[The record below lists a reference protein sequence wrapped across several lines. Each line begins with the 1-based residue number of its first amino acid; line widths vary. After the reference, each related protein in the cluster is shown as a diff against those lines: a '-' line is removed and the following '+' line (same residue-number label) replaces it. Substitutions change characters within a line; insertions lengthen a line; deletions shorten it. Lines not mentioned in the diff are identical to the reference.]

1 MTASYHHTQQLR
13 LKHLKNGELFRFV
26 DDVRVPGFTNFHG
39 EFIQGELLY
48 PSNVSFKKL
57 SSRRIQQVDAWI
69 GGEGVQICHRLVG
82 KPSTLGAGH
91 SQLAVHT
98 NVTSWWFKWPATLST
113 KLLPAS

>member
-1 MTASYHHTQQLR
+1 MTAKYHHTQQLR

-57 SSRRIQQVDAWI
+57 SSRRIQQADAWI
-69 GGEGVQICHRLVG
+69 GGEGVQICHKLVG

-98 NVTSWWFKWPATLST
+98 NVTSW
-113 KLLPAS
+113 